1 MTWRAIQGHS
11 LRSVL
16 TALGVVVG
24 VAAVITFV
32 TLGASV
38 QAGIVG
44 DLSPEDDGRVYVWA
58 ADENRTD
65 GNPAITAKAVFTR
78 RDAAEIRNLSAVGD
92 AYAYSPLFA
101 QAVGHQES
109 TQPLAGDIVAAGVGY
124 LEPTTIE
131 TGRQYRDGEY
141 EAVINPA
148 AAAMFDEEIRVG
160 ENVTLV
166 LAFGQEVDATVVGI
180 LNDDDPRGPIE
191 GFRDQP
197 RVYVPIDPYYEL
209 TAAGV
214 SEGEARFGGIVVE
227 SESGR
232 VDAAKA
238 ATRGYL
244 ESDESDSSDRDDEL
258 GYGLK
263 TSDELI
269 DTLKSVMN
277 TLTAFVTAVALISLV
292 VGAIGIANI
301 MLVSVT
307 ERTREIGI
315 MKAVGAGNRDIIQ
328 LFLTEAAVL
337 GVIGAAV
344 GTVVGFVGGWA
355 ATKFL
360 VPDVPLVYP
369 LQWPVIAIVVG
380 ILVGV
385 LAGLYPAWR
394 AAKTDPIEALRYE

>member
-1 MTWRAIQGHS
+1 
-11 LRSVL
+11 
-16 TALGVVVG
+16 
-24 VAAVITFV
+24 
-32 TLGASV
+32 
-38 QAGIVG
+38 
-44 DLSPEDDGRVYVWA
+44 
-58 ADENRTD
+58 
-65 GNPAITAKAVFTR
+65 
-78 RDAAEIRNLSAVGD
+78 
-92 AYAYSPLFA
+92 
-101 QAVGHQES
+101 
-109 TQPLAGDIVAAGVGY
+109 
-124 LEPTTIE
+124 
-131 TGRQYRDGEY
+131 
-141 EAVINPA
+141 
-148 AAAMFDEEIRVG
+148 
-160 ENVTLV
+160 
-166 LAFGQEVDATVVGI
+166 
-180 LNDDDPRGPIE
+180 
-191 GFRDQP
+191 
-197 RVYVPIDPYYEL
+197 DPYYEL